1 MLLSPYSS
9 LLCYGNFY
17 ERQMLKYWGT
27 CPDFLKST
35 GMGDS
40 TSFKIILKE
49 TKEVSPGI
57 GNTKSISE
65 PGLWCQLNQNL
76 HPDFNTS

>member
-1 MLLSPYSS
+1 
-9 LLCYGNFY
+9 
-17 ERQMLKYWGT
+17 MLKYWGT

-57 GNTKSISE
+57 GITKS
-65 PGLWCQLNQNL
+65 QNT
-76 HPDFNTS
+76 DFGVS